1 MDHSHAPPEI
11 ARRGSAIKNLILL
24 EFIVAIFFVS
34 AVQVVKEARPGVTW
48 DVIFCFGGSY
58 MAIMLSID
66 EENYD
71 CDCCCCFNCI
81 CVCVFSSD
89 HCEIMMLYEM
99 FDRIKD
105 GSSLRATLE
114 ILDQNSS
121 PVVQVEI

>member
-1 MDHSHAPPEI
+1 
-11 ARRGSAIKNLILL
+11 
-24 EFIVAIFFVS
+24 
-34 AVQVVKEARPGVTW
+34 
-48 DVIFCFGGSY
+48 